1 MAVLFSRSHRLSKP
15 RSAGA
20 VLKIN
25 LTEKQIRVLR
35 FFRDYRMEKGISPT
49 LEEAA
54 ADIGV
59 SKITVYEHLNQ
70 LIKKGAVHRTKAKAR
85 SVTVLYDPDQDSFS
99 PGGEASL
106 PLVGTIA
113 AGRPIEAIEN
123 REDVLLTDLVP
134 NGDTH
139 YLLRVRGKSM
149 IEDHID
155 DGDMVVIE
163 HRKTA
168 RNGEIV
174 VAIVDDDE
182 ATLKRFYQE
191 DGRIRLQP
199 ANSSLDPIY
208 PDRVEIRGIV
218 RAVIRT
224 V

>member
-1 MAVLFSRSHRLSKP
+1 MAVLFSRSHRLSIP

-70 LIKKGAVHRTKAKAR
+70 LIKKGAVQRAKAKAR

-99 PGGEASL
+99 PGGGASL

-113 AGRPIEAIEN
+113 AGRPIEAIDSGIWILEH
-123 REDVLLTDLVP
+123 P
-134 NGDTH
+134 
-139 YLLRVRGKSM
+139 GK
-149 IEDHID
+149 
-155 DGDMVVIE
+155 
-163 HRKTA
+163 
-168 RNGEIV
+168 
-174 VAIVDDDE
+174 
-182 ATLKRFYQE
+182 L
-191 DGRIRLQP
+191 
-199 ANSSLDPIY
+199 
-208 PDRVEIRGIV
+208 
-218 RAVIRT
+218 
-224 V
+224 